1 LRFAIAD
8 AAKKVY
14 KGGYIIMA
22 SKSQMGVFR
31 EILKEVRESPE
42 TREMADEHQTLYGS
56 LSVDDL
62 RMRFTI

>member
-1 LRFAIAD
+1 MA
-8 AAKKVY
+8 VNNEY
-14 KGGYIIMA
+14 NGVGIIMA
-22 SKSQMGVFR
+22 SQKQMDIFR

-42 TREMADEHQTLYGS
+42 TREMADKHQSLYGT

>member
-1 LRFAIAD
+1 
-8 AAKKVY
+8 
-14 KGGYIIMA
+14 MA